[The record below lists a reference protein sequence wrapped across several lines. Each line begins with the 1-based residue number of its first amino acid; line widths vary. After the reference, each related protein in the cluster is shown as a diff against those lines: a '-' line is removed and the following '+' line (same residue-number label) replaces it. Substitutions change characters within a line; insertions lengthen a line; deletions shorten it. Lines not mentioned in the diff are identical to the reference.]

1 MFKNYYYIYV
11 LSTDYVIHLLLKS
24 NPRPK
29 NEQINKLWCYH
40 WNFNVLL
47 VQSLFEIYHIEAYNS
62 ISSYNF
68 VCISET
74 NFHSNILEEEKTFQ
88 LNIYNLNQEDHPNIT
103 NREDACIYS
112 KTFQRV
118 CEVKLTNISQ
128 CAICEISLQNFKR
141 LV

>member
-1 MFKNYYYIYV
+1 M
-11 LSTDYVIHLLLKS
+11 
-24 NPRPK
+24 
-29 NEQINKLWCYH
+29 
-40 WNFNVLL
+40 
-47 VQSLFEIYHIEAYNS
+47 FEIYHIEAYNS

-74 NFHSNILEEEKTFQ
+74 NFHLNILEDEKTFQ

-103 NREDACIYS
+103 NQEDACIYS
-112 KTFQRV
+112 KKFQDV

-128 CAICEISLQNFKR
+128 CVICEISLQSFKR